1 MGFWFV
7 GTLIAL
13 KIGEVSEVKFMKNLK
28 CENCGS
34 EMVLN
39 HFNYCECVECGK
51 RFVEDLDQ
59 WFFFYRY

>member
-1 MGFWFV
+1 
-7 GTLIAL
+7 
-13 KIGEVSEVKFMKNLK
+13 MKNLK